1 MSNLCHLTSF
11 VLYNLSSKF
20 SADFWLTKL
29 CHMSQSLIGPI
40 WIPLPEILF
49 LMALGSQIFRQS
61 LVVLLK
67 CPSKTSLKS
76 RSCKFWRVAFPALAY
91 LRHNFASYH
100 SIFLIQKKKKKKF
113 HSFKAVLGIL
123 GIQG

>member
-76 RSCKFWRVAFPALAY
+76 RSCKFWRVVFPALAY

-100 SIFLIQKKKKKKF
+100 SIFLIQKKKKKF